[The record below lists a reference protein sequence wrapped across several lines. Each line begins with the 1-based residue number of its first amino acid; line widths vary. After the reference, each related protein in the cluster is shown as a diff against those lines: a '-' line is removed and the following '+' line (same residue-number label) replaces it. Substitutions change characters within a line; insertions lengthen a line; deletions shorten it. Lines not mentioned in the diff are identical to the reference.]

1 LQNGTNLSQKSRSL
15 NQSHYEVWAL
25 ITLKEVGWGIEKIP
39 TMPPCHMK
47 KHYGT
52 QLYQNGPHLCITNT
66 FASMKIETPL
76 TLKLGMWD
84 GPRPFFHILKNHLIK
99 KIYQL

>member
-1 LQNGTNLSQKSRSL
+1 MEQIYPKKASHSL

-25 ITLKEVGWGIEKIP
+25 ITLKEVGLGNKKIH

-52 QLYQNGPHLCITNT
+52 QLYQNGVIQRNNNTVLIFVLPTHLH
-66 FASMKIETPL
+66 P
-76 TLKLGMWD
+76 
-84 GPRPFFHILKNHLIK
+84 
-99 KIYQL
+99 